1 MSRALTRRWVI
12 GAGVAALSA
21 NARDPAERLGV
32 MCQFEPEEA
41 AARRVLDAA
50 AEAGFRQVQVFF
62 NWRRAPDEFTR
73 RVPRWI
79 AAAGLRCPVLG
90 AYLNCVE
97 PANVLMNVG
106 YPEFRRILNQ
116 APEYGASTLV
126 AWTGGYGSGL
136 MRSDPRNFTSAA
148 EDALVRFVSRYVPP
162 LEESRLHLALETYI
176 TLTCPD
182 APSLRRVLDRLPP
195 CVTAVLDP
203 PNLTPL
209 ARYAERDQVLR
220 EMMRVLAGRIGVV
233 HLKDFRLATD
243 GQAYE
248 LPGPLEG
255 ELNYPLFIEQIQHL
269 PPEIPAIA
277 EHLKP
282 AAFAAARQKLLPLF
296 RAGRAA
302 A

>member
-1 MSRALTRRWVI
+1 MGRALSRRAVL
-12 GAGVAALSA
+12 GAGVAALA
-21 NARDPAERLGV
+21 AGAPDAAERLGV
-32 MCQFEPEEA
+32 MCQFEPEET

-50 AEAGFRQVQVFF
+50 AQAGFRQVQVFF
-62 NWRRAPDEFTR
+62 NWLRTTDEFTR
-73 RVPRWI
+73 KAPRWI

-90 AYLNCVE
+90 AYINCVE

-106 YPEFRRILNQ
+106 YAEFHRILNQ
-116 APEYGASTLV
+116 APEYGASMLV

-136 MRSDPRNFTSAA
+136 MKSDPRNFTPAA
-148 EDALVRFVSRYVPP
+148 EDALVRFVSQYVKP
-162 LEESRLHLALETYI
+162 LEESRLSLALETYI

-203 PNLTPL
+203 PNLTPI
-209 ARYAERDQVLR
+209 ARYGERDRALL
-220 EMMRVLAGRIGVV
+220 EMTRLLAGRIGVV
-233 HLKDFRLATD
+233 HLKDFRLAPG

-255 ELNYPLFIEQIQHL
+255 EMNYPLFVEQIQLL

-282 AAFAAARQKLLPLF
+282 AEFAGARQKLLPLF
-296 RAGRAA
+296 RAGRAV
-302 A
+302 